1 MATHF
6 RLAGM
11 MVIGARCSLVGLAL
25 AAGLLA
31 ACSPS
36 EQGVS
41 TARSG
46 DPVIVLSEGAC
57 DQTCPVYDMTLHPD
71 GSYLLNGARFVKTAG
86 VTEGKLDGSAWTA
99 AQAALDEASFWTLE
113 PNQTSSDHPSC
124 VEGTPTVSVTVRLAD
139 GKQKTLTYRA
149 GCGGEEGRALIPAL
163 REAFTFHDLVWT
175 DERFA
180 PDGSH

>member
-1 MATHF
+1 
-6 RLAGM
+6 M
-11 MVIGARCSLVGLAL
+11 MVIGPSNGSRHVLATLVMASLAL
-25 AAGLLA
+25 AVGLVV

-36 EQGVS
+36 EKGVR
-41 TARSG
+41 TARTG

-57 DQTCPVYDMTLHPD
+57 DQTCPVYDMTLRPD
-71 GSYLLNGARFVKTAG
+71 GSYRLNGDRFVKTVG
-86 VTEGKLDGSAWTA
+86 VTEGRLDASAWTA
-99 AQAALDEASFWTLE
+99 AQAALDTAAFWTLE

-124 VEGTPTVSVTVRLAD
+124 VEGTPTVSVMARMAD

-180 PDGSH
+180 PDGSR